1 MSVFQK
7 LVLVMGVILLLLLGA
22 VFLGTLSSRD
32 RGTST
37 PPPQEATAIPPQALA
52 PGSTP
57 LAANPNADVRFIVS
71 GPQSLQMGQAAQHFT
86 LSLVAKQPLG
96 ALSFVL
102 STGAPNLQL
111 VDIDNETPGIQVAL
125 GALPAGAEVVRSEV
139 DANGVW
145 YYELRNLASS
155 GVYTQN
161 LALLLLAGQ
170 EAGMAGI
177 VVEAASA
184 QAPGGAALTLDPGPA
199 LMVLVQGAGAV
210 PAPPVPVPMP
220 VTPPDPAFERYPGE
234 IAPGIYYRIQR
245 GQNLF
250 RLGQTFGVTSEAIAQ
265 ANGITDVRRIPTGML
280 LYIPAT
286 APVGQSAYLVAPGET
301 LYGIAGT
308 FGMTVEQL
316 AALNTIAP
324 PYQLPAGIYL
334 ILRP

>member
-1 MSVFQK
+1 MFRK
-7 LVLVMGVILLLLLGA
+7 LVTVIGIILLLLLGA
-22 VFLGTLSSRD
+22 VLLGTLNSGSRA
-32 RGTST
+32 T
-37 PPPQEATAIPPQALA
+37 PTPTPQEATAIPPQALA
-52 PGSTP
+52 PGSAP
-57 LAANPNADVRFIVS
+57 LAANPNADVSFIVS
-71 GPQSLQMGQAAQHFT
+71 GPQSLQMGQAPQHFT

-177 VVEAASA
+177 VVEAA
-184 QAPGGAALTLDPGPA
+184 LTLDPGPA

-250 RLGQTFGVTSEAIAQ
+250 RLGRTFGVTSEAIAE

-286 APVGQSAYLVAPGET
+286 APVGQSAYLVSPGET
-301 LYGIAGT
+301 LYGIART

-316 AALNTIAP
+316 AALNAIAP

>member
-1 MSVFQK
+1 MFRK
-7 LVLVMGVILLLLLGA
+7 LVTVIGIILLLLLGA
-22 VFLGTLSSRD
+22 VLLGTLNSGSRA
-32 RGTST
+32 T
-37 PPPQEATAIPPQALA
+37 PTPTPQEATAIPPQALA
-52 PGSTP
+52 PGSAP
-57 LAANPNADVRFIVS
+57 LAANPNADVSFIVS
-71 GPQSLQMGQAAQHFT
+71 GPQSLQMGQAPQHFT

-111 VDIDNETPGIQVAL
+111 IDIDNETPGIQVAL

-139 DANGVW
+139 DANGLW

-161 LALLLLAGQ
+161 LALLLLAGR
-170 EAGMAGI
+170 EVGMAGI
-177 VVEAASA
+177 VIEAAAA
-184 QAPGGAALTLDPGPA
+184 QAPDGAALTLDPGPA
-199 LMVLVQGAGAV
+199 FTVMVQGADAV
-210 PAPPVPVPMP
+210 PEPPVSAP
-220 VTPPDPAFERYPGE
+220 VTPPDLALERYPGE

-250 RLGQTFGVTSEAIAQ
+250 RLGRTFGVTSEAIAQ

-286 APVGQSAYLVAPGET
+286 APVGQSAYLVSPGET
-301 LYGIAGT
+301 LYGIART